1 VSPFAWYRRLFELA
15 GVPYVAIAFVARL
28 PLAMSQL
35 GTLLLVSNAT
45 DSYGL
50 GGLAAGALAVGNAIG
65 APYAGSLA
73 DRLGQRHVVLV
84 QSLAGAVAL
93 TLLVTLVHAGAP
105 DAAIVAV
112 AGLAGLS
119 MPQVGPLA
127 RVRWRP
133 ITAGVGADQR
143 RLVDVAFSY
152 EGAADEAS
160 FAVGPAL
167 VGLGAVAISPG
178 GALLLA
184 AAMLAV
190 FGSSFALHRTART
203 VRESVAAHGVGRL
216 LTPVLGVLVAAQLLI
231 GMLFGATQTGTT
243 VLATDAGQPG
253 LAGLVHATL
262 GVGSALAGI
271 GTAFIPD
278 RIGPERRVLFSAS
291 ALLVLSLPLLLVG
304 GLPTLVPVVA
314 ILGCAVAPFM
324 IGVFTIAERVVT
336 PSRVATA
343 MTLLASATGLG
354 YASGSTIAGRLADRH
369 GYTAAFAVTVSAMVL
384 AVLLVTT
391 NQRRLRRALGSALGD
406 APAEAAD
413 PAVDPAADVPRG
425 VRPSDQLV

>member
-1 VSPFAWYRRLFELA
+1 VSPFAWYRRLFELT
-15 GVPYVAIAFVARL
+15 GTPYILVAFIARL

-35 GTLLLVSNAT
+35 GTLLLVSHT
-45 DSYGL
+45 THSYGL
-50 GGLAAGALAVGNAIG
+50 GGLAAGALAVSNAIG

-73 DRLGQRHVVLV
+73 DRWGQRHVVLV
-84 QSLAGAVAL
+84 QSLAGAVSL
-93 TLLVTLVHAGAP
+93 TLLVGLAHVGAS
-105 DAAIVAV
+105 DAAIMAT
-112 AGLAGLS
+112 AALAGLT

-133 ITAGVGADQR
+133 ITAGSGEDQR
-143 RLVDVAFSY
+143 RLIDVAFSY

-167 VGLGAVAISPG
+167 VGLGVVAISPG

-184 AAMLAV
+184 AATLAV
-190 FGSSFALHRTART
+190 FGSSFALHRTARVVPDDA
-203 VRESVAAHGVGRL
+203 VRQHAGERSAAAL
-216 LTPVLGVLVAAQLLI
+216 LTPVLMILIAAQLLI

-262 GVGSALAGI
+262 GVGSALAGV
-271 GTAFIPD
+271 GTVFIPE
-278 RIGPERRVLFSAS
+278 RIGPERRTLVSVA

-314 ILGCAVAPFM
+314 VLGCGVAPFM
-324 IGVFTIAERVVT
+324 IGVFTMAERVVA

-343 MTLLASATGLG
+343 MTMLASATGLG
-354 YASGSTIAGRLADRH
+354 YAAGSTLAGRLADRY
-369 GYTAAFAVTVSAMVL
+369 GYTAAFTVTVSAM
-384 AVLLVTT
+384 AVAFLLILGS
-391 NQRRLRRALGSALGD
+391 QPRLRRALAASVEPE
-406 APAEAAD
+406 PAEQVALSIEA
-413 PAVDPAADVPRG
+413 
-425 VRPSDQLV
+425 